1 MTNMGALAST
11 LWKLERKITRELS
24 QLHWVKES
32 WLIYNS
38 VTFHS
43 AKWRVLSEMLVAKK
57 AKTLLIQNGGAS
69 VINRELTI
77 VRNRTPGIAWG
88 WLSLE
93 LRQGLFRMGSG
104 MLNSDISFYISSWPL
119 NFFRSSLTNNTN
131 LGQLNKNLLWPE
143 RGQYL
148 R

>member
-1 MTNMGALAST
+1 MEIKKKSQENYYRSYIGLRTADWFT
-11 LWKLERKITRELS
+11 I
-24 QLHWVKES
+24 QLHFILQSEES
-32 WLIYNS
+32 L
-38 VTFHS
+38 
-43 AKWRVLSEMLVAKK
+43 ARK

-69 VINRELTI
+69 VINREMTI
-77 VRNRTPGIAWG
+77 VRNGTPGIAWG

-93 LRQGLFRMGSG
+93 LRQELFRTGSG

-131 LGQLNKNLLWPE
+131 LGQLDKNLLWPE
-143 RGQYL
+143 TGQSL